1 MQLVNCRLLDG
12 LGGIFDCASI
22 EIDEEGRIARVNTGH
37 ARSPL
42 RPGAFDLQGQFLLPG
57 LIDCH
62 VHLTA
67 DASAD
72 PVAARVNS
80 SEGYLAILAS
90 RNAERTLRRGVTT
103 VRDTGAPHFVD
114 ASVKRAIEAG
124 LIEGPRMLSS
134 GKMLTMTGGHGC
146 LVGQEID
153 GPVEARKFA
162 RLNLKMGADNIKMV
176 ASGGIMTPNVDPRS
190 PSLTVEEMAAG
201 FEEAHKAGKLT
212 ACHAHSL
219 DGVKNAIK
227 AGVRTVE
234 HGVWLDEEACDMML
248 RQGCYLC
255 PTLSVVH
262 NLVSHSTAPGILP
275 HVREKV
281 QMVADALAT
290 SFRLAVEKGVRIIC
304 GTDAGMPYT
313 YHGETAHEVRLMVAA
328 GVAPHAAIVNAT
340 SLSAEALKLSDRT
353 GAVEVGRFADLIVV
367 EGDPTAD
374 IAVLS
379 RPSYVFRKGKP
390 VLTPQSRGDFP
401 AECLTGDGDVFARN
415 SAPAGEAL
423 A

>member
-1 MQLVNCRLLDG
+1 MQLVNCRLLNG
-12 LGGIFDCASI
+12 IEGIFDFASI
-22 EIDEEGRIARVNTGH
+22 EINEEGRIVRLDTNRAV
-37 ARSPL
+37 SPL
-42 RPGAFDLQGQFLLPG
+42 KTDAVDLQGHFVLPG

-80 SEGYLAILAS
+80 SEGFLAILAT

-103 VRDTGAPHFVD
+103 IRDTGAPHFVD
-114 ASVKRAIEAG
+114 ASVKRAIREG

-146 LVGQEID
+146 TVGQEID

-176 ASGGIMTPNVDPRS
+176 ASGGIMTPHVDPRS
-190 PSLTVEEMAAG
+190 PSLTIEEMAAG
-201 FEEAHKAGKLT
+201 FEEANKAGKLT

-248 RQGCYLC
+248 QHGCYLC

-262 NLVSHSTAPGILP
+262 NLVLHANDAGTLP

-281 QMVADALAT
+281 QRVADALT
-290 SFRLAVEKGVRIIC
+290 ESFRMAVEKGVKIIC
-304 GTDAGMPYT
+304 GTDAGMPFT
-313 YHGETAHEVRLMVAA
+313 YHGETAEEVRLMVDA
-328 GVAPHAAIVNAT
+328 GISPEEAIKIAT
-340 SLSAEALKLSDRT
+340 SQSAEALKLSHQT
-353 GAVEVGRFADLIVV
+353 GAVEVGRFADFLIVP
-367 EGDPTAD
+367 EDPTAD
-374 IAVLS
+374 IEVLL
-379 RPSYVFRKGKP
+379 RPSYVFKQGKP
-390 VLTPQSRGDFP
+390 ILTPQPLAAFP
-401 AECLTGDGDVFARN
+401 VEPLTLTTPASAR
-415 SAPAGEAL
+415 
-423 A
+423 

>member
-12 LGGIFDCASI
+12 IGGSFDFASI
-22 EIDEEGRIARVNTGH
+22 EIDEDGRIARVDTSST
-37 ARSPL
+37 RSPV
-42 RPGAFDLQGQFLLPG
+42 RSGALDLQGHFALPS

-90 RNAERTLRRGVTT
+90 QNAERTLQRGVTT
-103 VRDTGAPHFVD
+103 IRDCGAPHFVD
-114 ASVKRAIEAG
+114 ASVKRSIRDG

-176 ASGGIMTPNVDPRS
+176 ASGGIMTPNVDPTH
-190 PSLTVEEMAAG
+190 PSLTIEEMAAG
-201 FEEAHKAGKLT
+201 FEEARKAGKLT

-219 DGVKNAIK
+219 EGVKNAIR

-248 RQGCYLC
+248 EQGCYLC

-262 NLVSHSTAPGILP
+262 NLVSHSNDARMPH
-275 HVREKV
+275 HVREKIHR
-281 QMVADALAT
+281 VAAAIAG
-290 SFRLAVEKGVRIIC
+290 SFRLAIEKGVRIIC
-304 GTDAGMPYT
+304 GTDAGMPFT
-313 YHGETAHEVRLMVAA
+313 FHGETANEIRLMVEA
-328 GVAPHAAIVNAT
+328 GIAPEKAIVIAT
-340 SLSAEALKLSDRT
+340 SQSAAALKLSDET
-353 GAVEVGRFADLIVV
+353 GAVEVGRFADLMVV
-367 EGDPTAD
+367 AGDPTAD
-374 IAVLS
+374 IEVLS
-379 RPSYVFRKGKP
+379 RPSYLFKKGKLVRTAQLP
-390 VLTPQSRGDFP
+390 EAFSRDRIRLAQP
-401 AECLTGDGDVFARN
+401 AA
-415 SAPAGEAL
+415 APSI
-423 A
+423 